1 MTTLRVWAP
10 RARNVQVAFG
20 DERRPMEPD
29 MSGWWRLDAPDAGH
43 GEDYA
48 FVLDGGDPLPDP
60 RGTWQPHGVH
70 GPSRLYDHAR
80 FDWHDTTWRGAP
92 LKGSVLY
99 ELHVATFTPEGT
111 FDAAIDRLDHLVD
124 LGVDTVELLPVASFD
139 GPHGWGY
146 DGVALYAVHEPYG
159 GPDGLKRFVDACHRR
174 GLAVV
179 LDVVYN
185 HLGPSGNYLA
195 AFGPYFTETHSTPWG
210 QAVNLDAP
218 GSDEVRAWILDN
230 ARTWLHD
237 FHIDGLRLDA
247 VHALVDTRATHL
259 LEELA
264 TAVDSLGAHLRKPLF
279 LVAESD
285 LNDPRL
291 IRPREAG
298 GYGLTA
304 QWDDDVHHA
313 LHATLTGETQGYYV
327 DFGPLAVLAEALTTA
342 FVHAGTYST
351 FRRRTH
357 GRPVDPTATPAHR
370 FVTYL
375 QNHDQIGNRAQ
386 GDRIS
391 SLLSPGLVKVGAALL
406 FTAPFTPM
414 LFMGEEW
421 GASTPWQ
428 FFTSFHDPALAEAVR
443 TGRREEFAS
452 HGWEPGQVPDPQDPA
467 TVERSR
473 LDWMERE
480 KEPHADLLD
489 WHRKLIA
496 LRRERLEL
504 TDPQLDHVSCRYDE
518 RARWFVLRRGSLAT
532 VCNLGPG
539 RQTIPVD
546 GLPNS
551 VLLASTPGFVYR
563 AGEVELDGES
573 VAVLALA

>member
-10 RARNVQVAFG
+10 HAQSLAAALG

-29 MSGWWRLDAPDAGH
+29 PSGWWRLDAPDAGH
-43 GEDYA
+43 GDDYA
-48 FVLDGGDPLPDP
+48 FVIDGGEPRPDP
-60 RGTWQPHGVH
+60 RGAWQPNGVH
-70 GPSRLYDHAR
+70 GRSRLYDHSR
-80 FDWHDTTWRGAP
+80 FDWHDETWRGAP

-99 ELHVATFTPEGT
+99 ELHVGTFTPDGT
-111 FDAAIDRLDHLVD
+111 FDAAVDRLDHLVD
-124 LGVDTVELLPVASFD
+124 LGVDTIELLPVASYD

-146 DGVALYAVHEPYG
+146 DGVSLYAVHEPYG
-159 GPDGLKRFVDACHRR
+159 GPDGLKRFVDACHGR

-185 HLGPSGNYLA
+185 HLGPSGNYLSE
-195 AFGPYFTETHSTPWG
+195 FGPYFTATHSTPWG
-210 QAVNLDAP
+210 PSINLDAP
-218 GSDEVRAWILDN
+218 GSDEVRAWIIDN
-230 ARTWLHD
+230 ARMWLRD
-237 FHIDGLRLDA
+237 FHVDGLRLDA

-264 TAVDSLGAHLRKPLF
+264 SKVDSLGAHLRKPLF
-279 LVAESD
+279 LIAESD

-313 LHATLTGETQGYYV
+313 LHSTLTGETHGYYV
-327 DFGPLAVLAEALTTA
+327 DFGPLSVLAEALTTA

-351 FRRRTH
+351 FRMRLH

-370 FVTYL
+370 FVTFL
-375 QNHDQIGNRAQ
+375 QNHDQVGNRAH
-386 GDRIS
+386 GDRVA
-391 SLLSPGLVKVGAALL
+391 SLLPADLLKVGAALL
-406 FTAPFTPM
+406 LTGPFTPM

-428 FFTSFHDPALAEAVR
+428 YFTSFPDPVLADAVR
-443 TGRREEFAS
+443 DGRRAEFAA
-452 HGWEPGQVPDPQDPA
+452 HGWESADMPDPQDTA
-467 TVERSR
+467 TFDRSK
-473 LDWMERE
+473 LDWMELE

-496 LRRERLEL
+496 LRREQLEL
-504 TDPQLDHVSCRYDE
+504 TDAQLDHVHCAYDE
-518 RARWFVLRRGSLAT
+518 QARWFVLRRGSLAT
-532 VCNLGPG
+532 VCNLASE
-539 RQTIPVD
+539 RQAVPVE
-546 GLPNS
+546 GSPNA
-551 VLLASTPGFVYR
+551 VLLSSSPGFVYR
-563 AGEVELDGES
+563 SGEVELDGRS
-573 VAVLALA
+573 VAVVALV